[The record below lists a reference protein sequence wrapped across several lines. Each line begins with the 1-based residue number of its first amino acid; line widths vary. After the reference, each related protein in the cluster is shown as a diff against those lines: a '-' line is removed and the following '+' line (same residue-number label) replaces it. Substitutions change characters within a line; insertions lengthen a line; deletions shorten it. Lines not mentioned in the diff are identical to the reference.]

1 VTVRTDGE
9 VRIPEHKWYQ
19 LIDAFTRIDEE
30 LEVLIK
36 QVDYTNALLRSIL
49 TAIGGIAPPTITFPE
64 MPVATRVEIAPN
76 NKYKVF
82 KLDLSVP
89 RTDEPLG
96 IMDIGVLVNTATVV
110 RMDSP
115 AYWRRNDPRTGDLE
129 ELSVG
134 YRVSNFQI
142 RELYITNPAGS
153 GYLTVIVEWRE

>member
-19 LIDAFTRIDEE
+19 LIDAFTRMDEE

-49 TAIGGIAPPTITFPE
+49 TALGGIAPSTITVPE
-64 MPVATRVEIAPN
+64 TPVVTRVEIVPN
-76 NKYKVF
+76 NRYKVF

-96 IMDIGVLVNTATVV
+96 ILDMGVLVNTATVV

-134 YRVSNFQI
+134 YHVNNFQI
-142 RELYITNPAGS
+142 RELYITNPVGS